1 MHEQLRDSLHKEYW
15 DRVVVGLYNGAK
27 IVRLSDEMKESTDEI
42 PHLLDA
48 VRSRLQPLTVML
60 GLDMVTRPYQ
70 VSLRPCNGMDPF
82 ELRTVTI
89 EHLAGIEGVS
99 TIASSHSVDI
109 LPAGTSKTTV
119 VDALDTEQFGCVLR
133 IGDQGSAGGNDFELL
148 NTGLSLSVDR
158 VSSNL
163 ETCWHLG
170 APSVYGPRL
179 TLKYLRALRWG
190 TDGFHLDASSLLSK
204 AKTRL

>member
-1 MHEQLRDSLHKEYW
+1 MHEQLRGSIHKKFW
-15 DRVVVGLYNGAK
+15 DQVVVGLYNGAK
-27 IVRLSDEMKESTDEI
+27 IVRLSDELEESADEI

-60 GLDMVTRPYQ
+60 GLDMVTRPHQ
-70 VSLRPCNGMDPF
+70 VSLRPSNGIDPF

-109 LPAGTSKTTV
+109 LPAGTSKTAV
-119 VDALDTEQFGCVLR
+119 VDALDKEHSGCVLR

-158 VSSNL
+158 VSSRPGDML
-163 ETCWHLG
+163 E
-170 APSVYGPRL
+170 PRQ
-179 TLKYLRALRWG
+179 
-190 TDGFHLDASSLLSK
+190 LLVSTVN
-204 AKTRL
+204 A